1 MADGKIRV
9 KFEADGSPAL
19 IAAIKALNKESNK
32 YKEALRLQDWE
43 LEAKLYKW
51 GMVGKPINP
60 EVKRMRTDL
69 ILDQGQRAGGKD
81 FVPNLNDME
90 AKIAE
95 FKRMQ

>member
-1 MADGKIRV
+1 MRVGKHAKI
-9 KFEADGSPAL
+9 
-19 IAAIKALNKESNK
+19 IKALNNESNK

-51 GMVGKPINP
+51 GMVGTPINP